1 VWNAAGDDAQRA
13 TSTKLEVAD
22 PASSDAVATTALG
35 VDTPR
40 RRCDHSRESTSG
52 EPEVVGPEAAGAR
65 SGGARRRASRVVW
78 PSSAAAAAAAAEST
92 APGSGATSPG
102 AGGGGGKVHRC
113 AECRRTFS
121 RSDMLER
128 HARLHTGIRPYA
140 CRLCTQVCSRI
151 WLRVHTASVGG
162 GDSRGYGDCDESPS
176 ACGDS
181 VGIFEWT

>member
-1 VWNAAGDDAQRA
+1 VWNAAGGDDALRA

-22 PASSDAVATTALG
+22 PASSDAVVTTALG

-40 RRCDHSRESTSG
+40 RRSDHFRFTARRL
-52 EPEVVGPEAAGAR
+52 PAVVGPEAASAR

-78 PSSAAAAAAAAEST
+78 PSSSAAAEST

-102 AGGGGGKVHRC
+102 AGGGGKVHRC

-151 WLRVHTASVGG
+151 WLRIHTASVGG
-162 GDSRGYGDCDESPS
+162 GDSHGYGNCDESPS

-181 VGIFEWT
+181 ESIFEWT